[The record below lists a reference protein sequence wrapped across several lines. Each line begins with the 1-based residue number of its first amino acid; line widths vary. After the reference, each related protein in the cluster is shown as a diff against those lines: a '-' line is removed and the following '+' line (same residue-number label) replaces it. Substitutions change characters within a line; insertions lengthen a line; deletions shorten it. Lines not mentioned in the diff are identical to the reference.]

1 MALHSMAPV
10 CSAEKLENAEKDDD
24 EAFLLPPSAPHPDA
38 QCYGDP
44 ALGFTHLI
52 NFLKIPNELLFV

>member
-10 CSAEKLENAEKDDD
+10 CVAEKLENSEKDDV
-24 EAFLLPPSAPHPDA
+24 EAFPLPPSAPDLDA
-38 QCYGDP
+38 QCCSDS

-52 NFLKIPNELLFV
+52 NFFKIQNEHLFV